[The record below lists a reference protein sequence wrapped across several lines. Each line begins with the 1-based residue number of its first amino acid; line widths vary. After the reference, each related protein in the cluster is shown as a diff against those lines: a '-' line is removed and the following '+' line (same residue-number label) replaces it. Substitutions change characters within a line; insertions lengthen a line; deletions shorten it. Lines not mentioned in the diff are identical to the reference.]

1 MEKADEIKPD
11 YQIPA
16 DEMLLNRRPSSIFL
30 RKTKRCLLKKFPT

>member
-16 DEMLLNRRPSSIFL
+16 DEMLLESQ
-30 RKTKRCLLKKFPT
+30 TKLDLFKEDEACLLKKSPT